1 MDKQFKN
8 LYILSILVKLLC
20 VPILEI
26 IYIFMKLAFEI
37 KLMKVLKQT
46 SQVYDLMMVTYS
58 VSTH

>member
-26 IYIFMKLAFEI
+26 IYIFMKQAFEI